1 MKRKIIDCISII
13 DEFKVQDY
21 MDLNIGVEIQDFV
34 EPNLTDDEIDRT
46 IKGYKEL
53 FKGFRNIKAM
63 HGPFL
68 DLKPASPDKD
78 IRRVSQEKYFNAL
91 NIAKDLDIDY
101 VIFHSQMNP
110 LLNEPKIMDLNHR
123 QSADFFN
130 YLMRETSYEGIV
142 LIENIFESSPSDM
155 LRLMEK
161 IESDRI
167 KLNLDLGHSKLSG
180 KPMEDWIKEL
190 KDHMVYIHFH
200 SNNGRYDEHRR
211 PTDNEIEELKSLL
224 DKYKLEP
231 VISLEYR
238 KINLKEEIERFRR

>member
-1 MKRKIIDCISII
+1 MKRKIIDCISTIE
-13 DEFKVQDY
+13 EFNVQDY
-21 MDLNIGVEIQDFV
+21 IDLNIGVEIQDFV
-34 EPNLTDDEIDRT
+34 EPNLTDDEIDST
-46 IKGYKEL
+46 IKAYKEL
-53 FKGFRNIKAM
+53 FKGFKNIKGM

-78 IRRVSQEKYFNAL
+78 IRRVSQEKYFNTL

-110 LLNEPKIMDLNHR
+110 LLNEAKIMDLNHM

-142 LIENIFESSPSDM
+142 LIENIFESSPKNM

-161 IESDRI
+161 IESDRV
-167 KLNLDLGHSKLSG
+167 KLNLDLGHAKLSG

-190 KDHMVYIHFH
+190 RNHMAYIHFH
-200 SNNGRYDEHRR
+200 SNNGRYDEHRS
-211 PTDNEIEELKSLL
+211 PSDNEIEELYYLL
-224 DKYKLEP
+224 DKYKLDP

-238 KINLKEEIERFRR
+238 KTNLKEEIERYRR